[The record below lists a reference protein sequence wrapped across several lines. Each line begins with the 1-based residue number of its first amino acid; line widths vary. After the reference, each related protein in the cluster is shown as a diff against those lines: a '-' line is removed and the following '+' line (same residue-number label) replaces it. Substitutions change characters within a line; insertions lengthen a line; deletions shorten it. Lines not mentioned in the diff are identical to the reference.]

1 MTANFKKSAYVLS
14 MLINSAVL
22 SFYALTY
29 VLQARLLFGSM
40 LIAFAFVGGGVWL
53 YLPWSRGAVAHAFS
67 TGIGIGLFAATVAFF
82 VPMHAG

>member
-1 MTANFKKSAYVLS
+1 MTDNFKKSAYVLS
-14 MLINSAVL
+14 MLVSSTAL

-29 VLQARLLFGSM
+29 VLKTQLLFGV
-40 LIAFAFVGGGVWL
+40 LLVVFGFVGGGVWL
-53 YLPWSRGAVAHAFS
+53 YLPWSRGPVAHAFS